1 MKYEVR
7 GHALLMG
14 NGLYQYSQPWAVVLT
29 EQDNTSTIHVR
40 SSSLPPES
48 VTLPDSPTFHTF
60 DASTNPAY
68 ILIFFAGSWVPWAQI
83 CHSHRSLLHE
93 TVVESGMEMQ
103 VIELLYTYIKIWP
116 CRFISI
122 FHQIRKQFVTSRISI
137 SSLVIG
143 MAWKPA
149 AVLHLQSS
157 NDMVR
162 SSAQKERKEKWELT
176 LMLLPKTCLLLDSK
190 PCLVDHGPCPVAQI
204 KLGVDRW
211 PTHSLANS
219 RIVIELFV
227 TTSKYNSTVL
237 FCIISTACC

>member
-1 MKYEVR
+1 MSC
-7 GHALLMG
+7 GFD
-14 NGLYQYSQPWAVVLT
+14 WAG
-29 EQDNTSTIHVR
+29 QHFHHPCSIFF
-40 SSSLPPES
+40 LPPES

-68 ILIFFAGSWVPWAQI
+68 ILIFFAGSSVPWAQI

-162 SSAQKERKEKWELT
+162 SSAQKERKMRADT
-176 LMLLPKTCLLLDSK
+176 DA
-190 PCLVDHGPCPVAQI
+190 VAQNMSSARFQTMF
-204 KLGVDRW
+204 GRSWSMPSCPRQVGRW
-211 PTHSLANS
+211 PLTNTQLS
-219 RIVIELFV
+219 E
-227 TTSKYNSTVL
+227 
-237 FCIISTACC
+237 